1 MLSKLST
8 FFSSSQGDH
17 IKQNESHNKLPSI
30 EDVITFRTY
39 YYILFVVRGAENGT
53 RTRDLRLGKPTLYQ
67 LSYFR
72 IAAVL
77 RMRLQ
82 R

>member
-1 MLSKLST
+1 MESK
-8 FFSSSQGDH
+8 
-17 IKQNESHNKLPSI
+17 IRQNESHNKLPSI
-30 EDVITFRTY
+30 GDVITFRTH
-39 YYILFVVRGAENGT
+39 YYILFVVRGAENVA

>member
-1 MLSKLST
+1 MESK
-8 FFSSSQGDH
+8 
-17 IKQNESHNKLPSI
+17 IRQNESHNKLPSI
-30 EDVITFRTY
+30 GDVITFRTH

>member
-1 MLSKLST
+1 MESK
-8 FFSSSQGDH
+8 
-17 IKQNESHNKLPSI
+17 IRQNESHNKLPSI
-30 EDVITFRTY
+30 GDVITFRTHY
-39 YYILFVVRGAENGT
+39 YLLFVVRGAENGA

-72 IAAVL
+72 IAVVL
-77 RMRLQ
+77 PTRLQ